1 MLFFLAQK
9 FIVNEAY
16 WKKPHG
22 PVFLYISGEG
32 PLSKFSVLA
41 GTLSSYCL
49 IYRFIIYTAGLYVCI
64 QFVYVNRSVDLQD
77 FTFYICLLFSHK

>member
-1 MLFFLAQK
+1 MLRLLLHALFFMTQK

-16 WKKPHG
+16 WKKLDG

-41 GTLSSYCL
+41 GTVLYL
-49 IYRFIIYTAGLYVCI
+49 FII
-64 QFVYVNRSVDLQD
+64 
-77 FTFYICLLFSHK
+77 

>member
-1 MLFFLAQK
+1 MNQTFIIKDLNKNYATCRTNYYIPKACWYIIGLLLHALFFMTQK

-16 WKKPHG
+16 WKKPDG

-41 GTLSSYCL
+41 GTYL
-49 IYRFIIYTAGLYVCI
+49 FIV
-64 QFVYVNRSVDLQD
+64 
-77 FTFYICLLFSHK
+77 